1 MTYLERNV
9 CLLSACPSLG
19 WMLDAGL
26 VTLFVLAEL
35 APCTK
40 GRSLSVRDGVSKQKE
55 RDFFS
60 GSHHLDTLMWAVQL
74 DAQSLTSQQLMAVA
88 SQVAMETGL
97 VNMGQLGILKGLY
110 LFVHDL
116 HNVSYKFHGLERWKH
131 KSRPSAKILTPSE
144 METMKRSNRKHR
156 VEATSNLSN
165 TQRHG
170 GSERLTVEAWETVR
184 DRVHQKLNMHR
195 HVKWHLQEMVRP
207 RHIRSLDF
215 EDPSFPQQ
223 WHLVSSSGTNPVLLS
238 TFCNILF

>member
-26 VTLFVLAEL
+26 VTLFILAEL

-116 HNVSYKFHGLERWKH
+116 HNVSYKFHGLERGEH

-144 METMKRSNRKHR
+144 MEAMKRSNRKHR

-170 GSERLTVEAWETVR
+170 GSDRLTVEAWETVR

-207 RHIRSLDF
+207 RHVRSLDF

-238 TFCNILF
+238 TFCNISF